1 MRVLVTGGAGFIGH
15 HLVRSLLERGDQVS
29 VIDDFSTGLRSR
41 LDPFRGEI
49 TLVEGSILDPGALD
63 QAVASSE
70 VIFHEAAIPSVA
82 QSLVTPRLTNEANVT
97 GTIEVMLASARH
109 KVRRVVF
116 ASSSAV
122 YGIPE
127 RLPCSEDQRPQPISP
142 YGVSKLAG
150 EHYVHTLGLLRG
162 VETVVLRYF
171 NVFGPGQDP
180 ASEYAAVIPRFG
192 TAVLQGEAPT
202 INGTGE
208 ISRDFIYVENVVAA
222 NLLAAMPTSPSGLT
236 CNVATGSH
244 YTLTEL
250 LHSICTAVGREVE
263 PILGPPRVGDILDSR
278 ADITVARQALGYRVA
293 VSFDEGIAKTMDW
306 LSRAP
311 QA

>member
-1 MRVLVTGGAGFIGH
+1 MRALVSGGAGFIGH
-15 HLVRSLLERGDQVS
+15 HLVRGLLERGDQVT

-41 LDPFRGEI
+41 LDSFRGEI
-49 TLVEGSILDPGALD
+49 TLVEGSILDSVALD
-63 QAVASSE
+63 RAAANSD
-70 VIFHEAAIPSVA
+70 VIFHEAAIASVA
-82 QSLVTPRLTNEANVT
+82 QSIVTPRRTNETNVT
-97 GTIEVMLASARH
+97 GTIEVMLAGARH

-127 RLPCSEDQRPQPISP
+127 RLPCREDQRPEPMSP

-150 EHYVHTLGLLRG
+150 EHYVHTLGHLHG

-180 ASEYAAVIPRFG
+180 ASEYAAVIPKFG

-202 INGTGE
+202 IYGTGE
-208 ISRDFIYVENVVAA
+208 ISRDFIYVDDVVAA

-244 YTLTEL
+244 HTLTQL
-250 LHSICTAVGREVE
+250 LQSICTAVGREVE
-263 PILGPPRVGDILDSR
+263 PILGPPRVGDIIDSR
-278 ADITVARQALGYRVA
+278 ADIAAARQALDFSVS
-293 VSFDEGIAKTMDW
+293 VSFDEGIARTMDW
-306 LSRAP
+306 LRRAL
-311 QA
+311 QV